1 MSLFQ
6 ILRILWARRAIL
18 LVSLISALIAALLI
32 VRLMPTRYE
41 AESRVM
47 LDLIKPDPV
56 SGLGMSAGQ
65 VRGYVKT
72 QTELIRD
79 YRVAGNVVDA
89 LGWTKSPIYAA
100 AYARRAKTD
109 NRDFRRFVADTV
121 SANTDV
127 RLIEASN
134 ILEITYTSSTPT
146 SARVIADALRQA
158 YIDQTLSFRQQSAAK
173 TAEWFGRQAAKLR
186 AELTLAEKRKT
197 DFERANG
204 VLLVDDQ
211 TDAQEARLKALAAT
225 PPMAAMPSAPTM
237 AASAP
242 SAAALAQLDAQ
253 IAVASRTLGPN
264 HPDLIALQRQRGA
277 LAQSVSTELAA
288 ARSGSRGGSSGPSQ
302 EALYA
307 SQRSKVLAQRGLVD
321 EAQQLA
327 VDVKLLRDQYDR
339 TATRWAEQQQQ
350 AQSTETGI
358 TVLGSAVAPSRPSF
372 PNVPL
377 ILIGGAGLGLA
388 LGVLAALLV
397 ELLSRKVRGADDL
410 RIGDIPLIG
419 VMAREPDRI
428 TGRSLPRLLG
438 FGSGKA

>member
-18 LVSLISALIAALLI
+18 LVSLTSALIAALLI

-225 PPMAAMPSAPTM
+225 PPMAKTARKSPAATPS
-237 AASAP
+237 P
-242 SAAALAQLDAQ
+242 SPPRCTIWKKKALNL
-253 IAVASRTLGPN
+253 
-264 HPDLIALQRQRGA
+264 
-277 LAQSVSTELAA
+277 
-288 ARSGSRGGSSGPSQ
+288 
-302 EALYA
+302 
-307 SQRSKVLAQRGLVD
+307 
-321 EAQQLA
+321 
-327 VDVKLLRDQYDR
+327 
-339 TATRWAEQQQQ
+339 
-350 AQSTETGI
+350 
-358 TVLGSAVAPSRPSF
+358 SRPVKPPTNSTSSSWQNMPRVTSPLPQRPTCPK
-372 PNVPL
+372 PNTK
-377 ILIGGAGLGLA
+377 ISAN
-388 LGVLAALLV
+388 
-397 ELLSRKVRGADDL
+397 SR
-410 RIGDIPLIG
+410 
-419 VMAREPDRI
+419 
-428 TGRSLPRLLG
+428 
-438 FGSGKA
+438 